1 MTEPDHFRTLI
12 GAYVTASLDPEERAD
27 LEQHLRGC
35 VGCREELALLA
46 PLPAILRR
54 LPPPSWRHSF
64 DAAIPEV
71 TGAHRRTEHAR
82 LAAAAASAVRRRRR
96 RRRGARA
103 ALAAA
108 AAVAA
113 AVLALLVLP
122 AHSVAPARVMAL
134 RGVAATG
141 TAQLEAKAWGTQIV
155 LTADQLPRDAL
166 LTAVAYGPGGELTVG
181 SWSSPPN
188 GRAIVELAT
197 NLGPR
202 SIKRLVVFR
211 SGTSRVILQSATG
224 GS

>member
-1 MTEPDHFRTLI
+1 MTEPDRFRTLI
-12 GAYVTASLDPEERAD
+12 GAYVTAGLDPEERAD

-54 LPPPSWRHSF
+54 LPPPTGRHPF
-64 DAAIPEV
+64 DADIPEV
-71 TGAHRRTEHAR
+71 MGAHRRTEHAR
-82 LAAAAASAVRRRRR
+82 LAAAAASAVHHRRRR
-96 RRRGARA
+96 ARA

-108 AAVAA
+108 AAVASA
-113 AVLALLVLP
+113 AAALALLVLP
-122 AHSVAPARVMAL
+122 AQSVAPTRGMAL
-134 RGVAATG
+134 RGAAATG

-166 LTAVAYGPGGELTVG
+166 LTAVAYGPGGESTVG

-202 SIKRLVVFR
+202 SIKRLIVFR

-224 GS
+224 AG